1 MAAPHQHRARAP
13 DTFCDT
19 VGGTHFRPSNT
30 SPAIAARATCGNH
43 AARMAASA
51 LCYPMPKPWSPNP
64 ETTSFWLMV
73 LAFWIFVALVATL
86 VAVVS

>member
-1 MAAPHQHRARAP
+1 
-13 DTFCDT
+13 
-19 VGGTHFRPSNT
+19 
-30 SPAIAARATCGNH
+30 
-43 AARMAASA
+43 MAASA